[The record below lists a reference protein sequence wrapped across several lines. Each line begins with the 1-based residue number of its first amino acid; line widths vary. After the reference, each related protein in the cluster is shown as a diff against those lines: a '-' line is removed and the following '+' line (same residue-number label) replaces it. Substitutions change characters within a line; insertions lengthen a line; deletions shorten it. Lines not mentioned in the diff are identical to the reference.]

1 MDHGFALALVL
12 SLVAAQGGRA
22 QRIVAQLSARL
33 GRAVGVLLAAAGA
46 SALAAGAMAV
56 LGASLHASLP
66 AGAHAPLA
74 CAALL
79 AAAIALVWP
88 LRNRPLREPTRSLG
102 AITLA
107 LVMRLSVDPPR
118 LAVLAITIIGAA
130 PWPVGMGATLGSG
143 AALGMG
149 WVLGERLT
157 SRSQLQPIRLIAG
170 ILLFVSAGWIGW
182 AAPAGLPSHLPR
194 QP

>member
-1 MDHGFALALVL
+1 MEYGWALALVL

-22 QRIVAQLSARL
+22 QQIVAQLSARL
-33 GRAVGVLLAAAGA
+33 GRAAGVLLAAAGA

-79 AAAIALVWP
+79 AAAVALVLP
-88 LRNRPLREPTRSLG
+88 LRGRPLREPTRSLG
-102 AITLA
+102 AIILA
-107 LVMRLSVDPPR
+107 LVMRQSADPPR

-130 PWPVGMGATLGSG
+130 PWPVGMGAALGCG
-143 AALGMG
+143 AALGIG
-149 WVLGERLT
+149 WVLGERLA
-157 SRSQLQPIRLIAG
+157 SWRQLQAIRLIAG
-170 ILLFVSAGWIGW
+170 ISLAVIAGWIGW
-182 AAPAGLPSHLPR
+182 AASADLPSQLPG
-194 QP
+194 